1 MARHGHPDRIG
12 CGCMPVAWPS
22 SIPSAVS
29 RGCFRPT
36 APSERTITVSPHPPA
51 IAALGYVAASLT
63 TVSFIPQALKT
74 IRSGDTRGISLRM
87 YALFT
92 AGIALWGVYGL
103 LTGDGPLM
111 AANAITL
118 VTAGLIF
125 ERKLRAVLAGRR

>member
-1 MARHGHPDRIG
+1 
-12 CGCMPVAWPS
+12 MPVAWSS
-22 SIPSAVS
+22 SIRSAVS
-29 RGCFRPT
+29 RCSFRPPV
-36 APSERTITVSPHPPA
+36 PSDRTITVSPHPPA

-103 LTGDGPLM
+103 LTGDGPLI